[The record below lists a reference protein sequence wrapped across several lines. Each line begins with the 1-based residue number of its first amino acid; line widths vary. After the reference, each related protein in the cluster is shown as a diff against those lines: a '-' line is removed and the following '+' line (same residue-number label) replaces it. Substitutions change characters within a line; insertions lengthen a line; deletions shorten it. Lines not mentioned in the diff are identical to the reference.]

1 MTHEITA
8 SWDVLYE
15 QSKESGKDYFWT
27 ALRTL
32 KDSELEFEAADV
44 VALAQVMANDFL
56 ASTLAVGLNK
66 LGEDDV

>member
-27 ALRTL
+27 ALKTL

-56 ASTLAVGLNK
+56 AATLAVGLNK
-66 LGEDDV
+66 LGEDDA

>member
-8 SWDVLYE
+8 SWDDLYE
-15 QSKESGKDYFWT
+15 QSKESGKDYFRT
-27 ALRTL
+27 ALKTL

-56 ASTLAVGLNK
+56 AATLAVGLNK
-66 LGEDDV
+66 LGEDDA

>member
-8 SWDVLYE
+8 NWDVLYE
-15 QSKESGKDYFWT
+15 QSKENGRDYFWT
-27 ALRTL
+27 ALKTL

-44 VALAQVMANDFL
+44 VALAQVMASDFL
-56 ASTLAVGLNK
+56 ASTLAVGLGK